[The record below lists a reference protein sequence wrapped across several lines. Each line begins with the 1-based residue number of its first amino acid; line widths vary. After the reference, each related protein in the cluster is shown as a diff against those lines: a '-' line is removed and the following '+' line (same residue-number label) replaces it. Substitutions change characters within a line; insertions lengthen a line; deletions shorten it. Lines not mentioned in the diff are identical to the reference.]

1 MNRTEHLGTLDKLKA
16 ESFAIYCDDRIAFI
30 EDFKRAEQLSPVK
43 LDAFIVVLCLQGKS
57 SIYINGNLYDIG
69 PNDMLICHP
78 DIILEKSTMSMDTVF
93 RSVCLS
99 KSYMQQLTALGDS
112 GNSWDAIM
120 FLEKSPVLPLTD
132 EEVTIFCQ
140 YYDLIRS
147 KATGTPRS
155 HQKQLISSL
164 LQAFLYEFRD
174 LLERFVKV
182 NPSKYSAAE
191 RMFREFL
198 DLLSS
203 TYPKQRSV
211 AYYASKLYITPK
223 YLSSI
228 CKETSGRTATE
239 IINRYVVKDIQY
251 MLKQADKSIK
261 DICNELEFP
270 NLSFFGRYVRKHLG
284 TSPKQWRE
292 QNM

>member
-1 MNRTEHLGTLDKLKA
+1 
-16 ESFAIYCDDRIAFI
+16 
-30 EDFKRAEQLSPVK
+30 
-43 LDAFIVVLCLQGKS
+43 
-57 SIYINGNLYDIG
+57 
-69 PNDMLICHP
+69 
-78 DIILEKSTMSMDTVF
+78 
-93 RSVCLS
+93 
-99 KSYMQQLTALGDS
+99 MQQLTALGDS

-261 DICNELEFP
+261 DIRNELEFP

>member
-1 MNRTEHLGTLDKLKA
+1 MKA

-99 KSYMQQLTALGDS
+99 KNYMQQLTALGDS

>member
-99 KSYMQQLTALGDS
+99 KNYMQQLTALGDS

-239 IINRYVVKDIQY
+239 IINRYVVRDIQY

>member
-99 KSYMQQLTALGDS
+99 KNYMQQLTALGDS
-112 GNSWDAIM
+112 GNSWDAIT
-120 FLEKSPVLPLTD
+120 FLEKSPVLPLTV

>member
-99 KSYMQQLTALGDS
+99 KNYMQQLTALGDS